1 MDYVIAKLIKVLYEQ
16 IFFLIFFY
24 KKVNFFLTII

>member
-16 IFFLIFFY
+16 LFFLIYLY
-24 KKVNFFLTII
+24 KKVNIFFTII

>member
-16 IFFLIFFY
+16 LFFLIFLY
-24 KKVNFFLTII
+24 KKVNIFLIII